1 MATIGFLGGTG
12 PEGLGLALRFAVA
25 GETVLIGSRQQERAV
40 EAADSLRQKLPAH
53 VPASRISGCDN
64 ATAARDA
71 EIVTLTFP
79 YAAVQPVLTELAP
92 SVAGKLILDVVNP
105 LKLRKGLFH
114 MIPVEAGSAAEL
126 IRDLLPGS
134 RVVSG
139 FKNLSATELLD
150 IEQVLHGDVLLCSDV
165 DGAIDY
171 FVELIAKM
179 PRLRA
184 VDAGSLANARH
195 LESITTL
202 LLNLNRRHDALTSI
216 EILGLPSS
224 PRQAS

>member
-1 MATIGFLGGTG
+1 MAMIGFLGGTG

-25 GETVLIGSRQQERAV
+25 GETVLIGSRQQARAV
-40 EAADSLRQKLPAH
+40 EAAEGLRQKLPADI
-53 VPASRISGCDN
+53 PASRIEGCDN
-64 ATAARDA
+64 ASAARDA
-71 EIVTLTFP
+71 EIVALTFP
-79 YAAVQPVLTELAP
+79 YAGVEPVLTELAP
-92 SVAGKLILDVVNP
+92 SLAGKLILDVVNP

-126 IRDLLPGS
+126 IRNLLPDS

-150 IEQVLHGDVLLCSDV
+150 IEQRLHGDVLLCSDV

-171 FVELIAKM
+171 FVDLIAKM
-179 PRLRA
+179 PNLRA

-202 LLNLNRRHDALTSI
+202 LLNLNRRHNALTSI
-216 EILGLPSS
+216 EILGLPSGHS
-224 PRQAS
+224 RPS